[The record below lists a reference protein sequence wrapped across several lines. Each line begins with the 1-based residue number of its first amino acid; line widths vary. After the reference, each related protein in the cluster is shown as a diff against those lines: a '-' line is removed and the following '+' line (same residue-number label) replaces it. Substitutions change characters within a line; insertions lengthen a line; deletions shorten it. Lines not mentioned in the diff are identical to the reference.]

1 MEGNEKKANWAVTA
15 SALIVVTILSF
26 SVNSKMKALE
36 AIPVMKASIATLEKK
51 ASGARF
57 TDLDGHAHLERIHG
71 LEVRVSVLE
80 CE

>member
-1 MEGNEKKANWAVTA
+1 MEGNEKKANWAATA
-15 SALIVVTILSF
+15 VALIVVTALSF

-36 AIPVMKASIATLEKK
+36 AIPVMKAEIASLQTK

-57 TDLDGHAHLERIHG
+57 TDKDGHAHLERIHD